1 MNVGDAIAAE
11 RNRVRAIRQLA
22 GSDVPAEIRERA
34 IDEGWDEA
42 RASREFL
49 TAVREH
55 RPQAV
60 GPAIHSHSREGDMT
74 GRSLAASAAML
85 FGGVDRTRCVGAR
98 YTNGRGAI
106 DVAPTLTEADVDAG
120 RRLGNLS
127 AIDLVRLCAQMDTG
141 RFCMD
146 PEEAI
151 RTAVSGGTFS
161 YIFSTSMYLKLVMGW
176 EEVADTTDWC
186 ESEDV
191 ANFLTHE
198 ELSVAA
204 NATLEKLPRGDTAKH
219 ASMSD
224 SRETYKVARYA
235 KQIVFDEQ
243 DIIDD
248 RLGALMQAPVA
259 MGAAAARLRPDLVY
273 SVLLENPTLAT
284 TGGALF
290 NNTAVTSSGGHA
302 NLTTAVL
309 GSPGLQAGILAMGK
323 YRESGSN
330 ATLNIRPRFLIV
342 PQALKFKAMELLNSV
357 AQAFTAA
364 AAAATPSNYMTINI
378 LSGENLALRI
388 DDRIGAAGLTDP
400 RTKQART
407 GLDTNWFLAAGGNRG
422 IKVAY
427 RRGTNR
433 MPTLRSFTLD
443 RGQWGV
449 GWDVN
454 MDIGVAAMDYRG
466 LHKSAGTG

>member
-1 MNVGDAIAAE
+1 
-11 RNRVRAIRQLA
+11 
-22 GSDVPAEIRERA
+22 
-34 IDEGWDEA
+34 
-42 RASREFL
+42 
-49 TAVREH
+49 
-55 RPQAV
+55 
-60 GPAIHSHSREGDMT
+60 
-74 GRSLAASAAML
+74 
-85 FGGVDRTRCVGAR
+85 
-98 YTNGRGAI
+98 
-106 DVAPTLTEADVDAG
+106 
-120 RRLGNLS
+120 
-127 AIDLVRLCAQMDTG
+127 
-141 RFCMD
+141 MD

-151 RTAVSGGTFS
+151 RTAVSGGTLS

-290 NNTAVTSSGGHA
+290 NNTAVTSPGGHA

-449 GWDVN
+449 GWDIN